1 MRDTR
6 YKYDLV
12 GVTGLALVAALGGGI
27 TRDLVLQHGPP
38 PAFADARYLTLAL
51 EIGQAGSRKK
61 IAYRFPAPLPCDDCC
76 PLFPWAAPAWAAGS
90 SGATSAYSAF
100 WMPCRY

>member
-12 GVTGLALVAALGGGI
+12 GVTGLALVAAWVEESRATLFCNMDRRRPSL
-27 TRDLVLQHGPP
+27 T
-38 PAFADARYLTLAL
+38 RYLTLAF